1 MHRSPLPIS
10 TLSGA
15 GKAPR
20 RFIGSRQ
27 SAQPM
32 LEMWPIPE
40 SRRLSSL
47 AWQQPSSRPSGQPSP
62 ALSSLRLSWQRVPA
76 GPWPPWQLQLSPWP
90 NVCGWPTSAV
100 QRGHEVVELAGNIRR
115 LRLEPETLAGKGD
128 RHRAAFEPRLRRWC
142 VQANGGIMDVCR
154 CQWRRRRSARQ
165 CRASLRPAR
174 PL

>member
-1 MHRSPLPIS
+1 MAAFCGRLAA
-10 TLSGA
+10 TFFAAFREAFTGA
-15 GKAPR
+15 FFVAVFLWK
-20 RFIGSRQ
+20 
-27 SAQPM
+27 
-32 LEMWPIPE
+32 
-40 SRRLSSL
+40 
-47 AWQQPSSRPSGQPSP
+47 
-62 ALSSLRLSWQRVPA
+62 LSWGQVPA

-174 PL
+174 RLSEMGRSQMKRRPADPRYWRYPG